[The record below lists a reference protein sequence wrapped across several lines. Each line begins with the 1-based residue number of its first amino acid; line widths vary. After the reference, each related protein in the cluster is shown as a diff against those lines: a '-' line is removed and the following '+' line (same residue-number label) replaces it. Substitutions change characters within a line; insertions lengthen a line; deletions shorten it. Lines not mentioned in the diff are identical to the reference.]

1 MRDLRVI
8 DTSNTSITLSW
19 MAPDA
24 QDADEAQGYIVE
36 VCDSDSHQWSPCH
49 VGTVSGTSFTAKGL
63 RRQEGYFVRV
73 TAVNDGGRSQATS
86 LDTLVHAM
94 PATGECHPLFPTLNP
109 IDPS

>member
-36 VCDSDSHQWSPCH
+36 VCGSDSHQWSPCH